1 MLPSWTT
8 NAQYTKLHLTKHG
21 FIVGAADL
29 LDGQLQQ
36 LRQAGSQRPH
46 QEGGGRAADV
56 QHAGRKHWDEGVLP
70 DEGVEQ
76 RQHCM
81 ATPRQHAEGTEDML
95 VSYTA
100 TARWGDGRYAS

>member
-1 MLPSWTT
+1 MI
-8 NAQYTKLHLTKHG
+8 KHC
-21 FIVGAADL
+21 IILGATDL

-46 QEGGGRAADV
+46 EEGGGRAADV
-56 QHAGRKHWDEGVLP
+56 QHAGRKHWDKGVLP
-70 DEGVEQ
+70 DERVEQ

-81 ATPRQHAEGTEDML
+81 ATLRQHTMGTEDML

-100 TARWGDGRYAS
+100 TTRYGDRGYAS